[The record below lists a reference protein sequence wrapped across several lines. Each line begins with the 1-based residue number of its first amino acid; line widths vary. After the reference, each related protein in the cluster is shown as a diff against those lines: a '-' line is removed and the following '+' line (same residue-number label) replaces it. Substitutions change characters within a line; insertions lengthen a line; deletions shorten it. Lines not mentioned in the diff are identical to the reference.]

1 MISIVSKTFDT
12 SKKWVLKNLK
22 YQEPAFY
29 ARLFDDSEEGPFEVS
44 PGHTKVG
51 MIMKPVHRDPKLYVL
66 MEINISCEF
75 CSL

>member
-29 ARLFDDSEEGPFEVS
+29 ARLFDRSEEGPFKFSAGHMKVIVIKNCI
-44 PGHTKVG
+44 PGSL
-51 MIMKPVHRDPKLYVL
+51 KLYVL
-66 MEINISCEF
+66 
-75 CSL
+75 